1 MGTRRTATS
10 ARRSTT
16 CATTRTRASGCREP
30 QPLNDPPGEE
40 NDYFYEGRGVTAVIA
55 PWNFPLAIITGMSVG
70 ALAGGNAAILKP
82 AAQSPVIAHR
92 LVELLH
98 EAGVP
103 RGVVQY
109 LPGPGGEVGQALVEH
124 PGVDNIAFTGSSG
137 GRARDH
143 RGGRRR
149 RSPAQR
155 NVKRVDRRDGR
166 QERDHHR
173 RRR

>member
-1 MGTRRTATS
+1 M
-10 ARRSTT
+10 
-16 CATTRTRASGCREP
+16 
-30 QPLNDPPGEE
+30 
-40 NDYFYEGRGVTAVIA
+40 IA

-82 AAQSPVIAHR
+82 AAQSPVIAYR

-124 PGVDNIAFTGSSG
+124 AGVDNVAFTGSSG
-137 GRARDH
+137 VGLGIIAAAAKTQP
-143 RGGRRR
+143 G
-149 RSPAQR
+149 QR
-155 NVKRVDRRDGR
+155 NVKRVIAEMGGKNAIIIDDDADLDQAVHGDGHLGVRLRRPEVQR
-166 QERDHHR
+166 LLAANHR
-173 RRR
+173 RFGLRAGG